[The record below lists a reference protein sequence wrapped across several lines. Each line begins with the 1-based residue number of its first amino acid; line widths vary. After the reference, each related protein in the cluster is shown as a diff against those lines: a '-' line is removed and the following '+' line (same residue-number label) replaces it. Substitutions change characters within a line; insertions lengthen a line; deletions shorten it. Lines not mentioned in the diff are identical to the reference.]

1 MKTRNGK
8 IAAFPF
14 VIPEEVKRRLLE
26 GAGGHQLRE
35 WLNAQPEVQRMLAA
49 RFDGVPITKS
59 NLTAWRKDGFVEWLK
74 GREKLEH
81 VQSLAEY
88 AQEMGKAAG
97 GDLMEGCA
105 TILG

>member
-8 IAAFPF
+8 IAAWPL
-14 VIPEEVKRRLLE
+14 VIRDELNRRLLE
-26 GAGGHQLRE
+26 GEGGAQLRE
-35 WLNAQPEVQRMLAA
+35 WLNAQPEVQRVLAA
-49 RFDGVPITKS
+49 RFNGVPITKE

-81 VQSLAEY
+81 VQSFAEY

-97 GDLMEGCA
+97 GGLMEGCG
-105 TILG
+105 TIL